1 VSAREEG
8 VVDLPCLRFLNIIVI
23 RMHVPRLYPR
33 FVRIAL
39 ALSLALSP
47 VLSAMPGGMA
57 TAAPVVAAEHGTV
70 AGGEHMHHPSTQPA
84 DGQQDQADSG
94 CAQHDACLGQCC
106 PGCAHCAGALM
117 SLPVIASNPHP
128 VLAPREPQFLP
139 FALISLRERPP
150 RTLSV

>member
-1 VSAREEG
+1 MYTAR
-8 VVDLPCLRFLNIIVI
+8 LFPRFL
-23 RMHVPRLYPR
+23 RLL
-33 FVRIAL
+33 L

-47 VLSAMPGGMA
+47 VLSAWQGGMA
-57 TAAPVVAAEHGTV
+57 VAAPAVAMEHGM
-70 AGGEHMHHPSTQPA
+70 AASGEHAHHQSAQPA

-117 SLPVIASNPHP
+117 SLPVVASNPHP
-128 VLAPREPQFLP
+128 VLAAHEPQFLP